1 MFTAQQ
7 RSLDAIPNPPQID
20 INADT
25 GVIQARRI
33 LDRLHTEE
41 QAALHATAAE

>member
-7 RSLDAIPNPPQID
+7 KNLDLIRDPPRVD

-25 GVIQARRI
+25 GVIRARRI
-33 LDRLHTEE
+33 LDRLHGEE
-41 QAALHATAAE
+41 QAALRATAAE